1 LTSQLRTQ
9 QAPTKGDSTDAF
21 ARILVPHTQSAV
33 IHTETPTGELIGAAY
48 HTYHSNGVLAN
59 KLNPDLGLS
68 FDTATVANVTKV
80 KHFIKGSKSQIGFVN

>member
-1 LTSQLRTQ
+1 M
-9 QAPTKGDSTDAF
+9 
-21 ARILVPHTQSAV
+21 PHTQSAV
-33 IHTETPTGELIGAAY
+33 ISTEAPTGELIGTY

-68 FDTATVANVTKV
+68 FDTTTVANVTKV